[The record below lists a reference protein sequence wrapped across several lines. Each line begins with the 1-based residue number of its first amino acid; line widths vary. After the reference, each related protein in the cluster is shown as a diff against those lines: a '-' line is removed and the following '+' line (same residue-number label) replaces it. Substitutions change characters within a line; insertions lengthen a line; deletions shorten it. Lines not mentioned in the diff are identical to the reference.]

1 MSTLTQPLLAHTR
14 KKGVFHEAT
23 APTLQLD
30 NVSVT
35 YTVGMVGR
43 SNGRI
48 LTGGSKDPIQ
58 YALKDVSFTVNRG
71 RRVAIVGPNGA
82 GKSTLF
88 KLIIG
93 QLRPAQG
100 QVHIFGHDPEVHIC
114 VGYVPQRN
122 QIDWTFPVTVSDVVM
137 MGRVSKIGFFH
148 WPGRRDKEIVAHS
161 LERVQASQ
169 LAHKQIGE
177 LSGGQQQRVF
187 IARALAQEAELLLL
201 DEPLAGLDTP
211 SQEAIFDIL
220 DGVQAD
226 DVTVLLAT
234 HNLSLAAEQ
243 FDRILLLN
251 QQIIAYDTPTAVLTP
266 NHLLQ
271 AYGGNSATSS
281 QHSVTS
287 SPS

>member
-1 MSTLTQPLLAHTR
+1 MSTLTKPLLAHTR
-14 KKGVFHEAT
+14 SKGVSHET
-23 APTLQLD
+23 SAPTLQLE

-35 YTVGMVGR
+35 YTVGLVGR
-43 SNGRI
+43 SNGRKLSRSI
-48 LTGGSKDPIQ
+48 KEPIQ

-100 QVHIFGHDPEVHIC
+100 QVHIFGHGPEEHIC

-137 MGRVSKIGFFH
+137 MGRVSKIGFFR
-148 WPGRRDKEIVAHS
+148 WPGRRDKEIVARS
-161 LERVQASQ
+161 LERVQANH

-201 DEPLAGLDTP
+201 DEPLAGLDIP

-220 DGVQAD
+220 DSVQAD

-251 QQIIAYDTPTAVLTP
+251 QQIIAYDKPTAVLTP
-266 NHLLQ
+266 DHLLQ
-271 AYGGNSATSS
+271 AYGGNSVVSR
-281 QHSVTS
+281 Q
-287 SPS
+287 

>member
-1 MSTLTQPLLAHTR
+1 MSTLLVHSHS
-14 KKGVFHEAT
+14 KGIQHEAT
-23 APTLQLD
+23 APTLQLE

-35 YTVGMVGR
+35 YNLGPGSL
-43 SNGRI
+43 SNGRS
-48 LTGGSKDPIQ
+48 LTGSQIQ
-58 YALKDVSFTVNRG
+58 YALKNISFAVDRG

-100 QVHIFGHDPEVHIC
+100 QVHIFGHGPEEHIC
-114 VGYVPQRN
+114 VGYVPQRSH
-122 QIDWTFPVTVSDVVM
+122 IDWTFPVTVSDVVM
-137 MGRVSKIGFFH
+137 MGRVGKIGFFH

-161 LERVQASQ
+161 LERVQAGQ

-201 DEPLAGLDTP
+201 DEPLAGLDIP

-220 DGVQAD
+220 DSVQAD
-226 DVTVLLAT
+226 AVTVLLAT
-234 HNLSLAAEQ
+234 HDLSLAAEQ
-243 FDRILLLN
+243 FDHILLLN
-251 QQIIAYDTPTAVLTP
+251 QKIIAYDRPTAVLTP
-266 NHLLQ
+266 DHLLQ
-271 AYGGNSATSS
+271 AYGG
-281 QHSVTS
+281 QVRQSVS
-287 SPS
+287 G

>member
-1 MSTLTQPLLAHTR
+1 MSTLTKPFLAHTPAR
-14 KKGVFHEAT
+14 GVAHETT

-35 YTVGMVGR
+35 YTVGPVGLK
-43 SNGRI
+43 NGRG
-48 LTGGSKDPIQ
+48 LSLREREQPQ
-58 YALKDVSFTVNRG
+58 YALKNISFAVDRG

-100 QVHIFGHDPEVHIC
+100 QVHIFGHGPEEHIC
-114 VGYVPQRN
+114 VGYVPQRSH
-122 QIDWTFPVTVSDVVM
+122 IDWTFPVTVSDVIM
-137 MGRVSKIGFFH
+137 MGRVGKIGFFR
-148 WPGRRDKEIVAHS
+148 WPGRRDKEIVTRA
-161 LERVQASQ
+161 LERVQAGH

-201 DEPLAGLDTP
+201 DEPLTGLDVP
-211 SQEAIFDIL
+211 SQEAIFEIL

-234 HNLSLAAEQ
+234 HDLSLAAEQ
-243 FDRILLLN
+243 FDHILLLN
-251 QQIIAYDTPTAVLTP
+251 QKIIAYDRPTAVLTTD
-266 NHLLQ
+266 HLLQ
-271 AYGGNSATSS
+271 AYGGP
-281 QHSVTS
+281 VR
-287 SPS
+287 